1 MKDLAE
7 HVDDVEILYDLEET
21 SRSVAKLHQRLAQTD
36 TCTVLDGW
44 IPEIV
49 QDAVEEIRS
58 RFGTKAVTYAS
69 IMKDLKMPDDGRD
82 MVRMP
87 SLMYQ

>member
-1 MKDLAE
+1 M
-7 HVDDVEILYDLEET
+7 
-21 SRSVAKLHQRLAQTD
+21 QD
-36 TCTVLDGW
+36 T
-44 IPEIV
+44 
-49 QDAVEEIRS
+49 VEEIRS
-58 RFGTKAVTYAS
+58 RFGKHSVTYAS